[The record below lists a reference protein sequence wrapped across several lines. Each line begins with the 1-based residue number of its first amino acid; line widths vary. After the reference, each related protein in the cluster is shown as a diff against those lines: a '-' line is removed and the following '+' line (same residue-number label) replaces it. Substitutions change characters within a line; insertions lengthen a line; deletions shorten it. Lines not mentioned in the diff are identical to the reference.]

1 MSPRA
6 EGEDYTG
13 REFFVMFP
21 ANSTKESFT
30 IPIIND
36 DVYELDEMFSLTLE
50 IPQPAQ
56 VAGVMRGVP
65 YMATVTITN
74 EDRECSVMV
83 YSYIISQCHFICQ
96 GVHCN

>member
-1 MSPRA
+1 
-6 EGEDYTG
+6 
-13 REFFVMFP
+13 MFP

-56 VAGVMRGVP
+56 DAGVMRGVP
-65 YMATVTITN
+65 FMATVTITN
-74 EDRECSVMV
+74 DDRECSVMV
-83 YSYIISQCHFICQ
+83 YSSIISQCHFICQ